1 MKSILITGA
10 ASGIGAATARKF
22 ASKGWCTLL
31 CDVDGPGL
39 ERLAAE
45 IGPEQAATFSFDVR
59 DLDGWARAMDFAAG
73 VTGGTLDLLFNNA
86 GIAAFGAF
94 DEIPASRHAEIVDVN
109 LKAVIHGAQAALP
122 LLRAAGHGRIIN
134 VGSVSGLVG
143 VPGIAAYSATKW
155 GVRGFT
161 EALDAELRPEG
172 LRVVS
177 LMPWFID
184 TPLLEKGQPVESDQ
198 PASDEMR
205 AGGVPVY
212 DVSLVA
218 DAAWAAAHGDSLHYM
233 VGRRAEQTEF
243 AARWMPG
250 LVRRRMRRGF
260 LLRRGED

>member
-1 MKSILITGA
+1 MKTILITGA

-22 ASKGWCTLL
+22 AGEGWRTLL
-31 CDVDGPGL
+31 TDIDAPGV

-45 IGPEQAATFSFDVR
+45 IGQERAATFSFDVR
-59 DLDGWARAMDFAAG
+59 DVEGWARAMDFAAG
-73 VTGGTLDLLFNNA
+73 ITGGTLDVLFSNA

-122 LLRAAGHGRIIN
+122 LLRATGAGRIIN

-143 VPGIAAYSATKW
+143 VPGLAAYSAAKW

-172 LRVVS
+172 LRVIS

-184 TPLLEKGQPVESDQ
+184 TPLLEKGRPLASDQ
-198 PASDEMR
+198 PARNEMR

-218 DAAWAAAHGDSLHYM
+218 DAAWAAAHGDGLHYM

-250 LVRRRMRRGF
+250 LLRRRMRKGF
-260 LLRRGED
+260 LLQRGED